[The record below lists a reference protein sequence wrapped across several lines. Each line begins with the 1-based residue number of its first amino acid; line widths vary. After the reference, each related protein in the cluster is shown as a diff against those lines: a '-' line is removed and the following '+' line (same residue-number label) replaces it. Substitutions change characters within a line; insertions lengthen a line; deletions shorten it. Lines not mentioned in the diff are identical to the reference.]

1 METRVKERLIGA
13 LILIALIVLLVP
25 ELLTGPHEER
35 GSGTRDGGAVQT
47 YTIDLTAP
55 ASQTAPAASRI
66 QQAPP
71 EPAAAPTDQPTET
84 VSVEA
89 VPEPA
94 SAQPAPAKATTQKP
108 PAAVSTASS
117 ASGAAESAWAVQL
130 GSFASEANAQRL
142 ANELKARGYKAFVSR
157 IDSGSRTRYRV
168 RVGPE
173 QERARAEN
181 LAARLRRDGH
191 SAVIVPQP

>member
-35 GSGTRDGGAVQT
+35 RSGTRDGAAVQT

-71 EPAAAPTDQPTET
+71 EPAAAPADQPTET
-84 VSVEA
+84 VRIEA

-94 SAQPAPAKATTQKP
+94 PAQPAPEEANSQKP
-108 PAAVSTASS
+108 PAAASTASS

-142 ANELKARGYKAFVSR
+142 TNELKAHGYKAFVSR

-181 LAARLRRDGH
+181 LAARLRHDGH
-191 SAVIVPQP
+191 SAVIVSQP

>member
-25 ELLTGPHEER
+25 ELLTGPHQEA

-47 YTIDLTAP
+47 YTIDLAAP
-55 ASQTAPAASRI
+55 TSQPAPTDSRV
-66 QQAPP
+66 QQAAP
-71 EPAAAPTDQPTET
+71 EPAAAPADQPTET

-89 VPEPA
+89 VPEPVPA
-94 SAQPAPAKATTQKP
+94 EPAPEKATSQKP
-108 PAAVSTASS
+108 PAAASTASS
-117 ASGAAESAWAVQL
+117 ASDTAEAAWAVQL

-142 ANELKARGYKAFVSR
+142 TNELKAHGYKAFVSR

-191 SAVIVPQP
+191 SAVIVSQP